1 MKNSFLG
8 HQNFTRVVAGIALA
22 TLASLVTAQTGPPIV
37 DATIV
42 DATIVDATI
51 VDATEAEAGASSK
64 EALALSLL
72 QYQQAIAGE
81 LYNEAADA
89 GKVYIGTL
97 LKDPDHDREEWSH
110 ALSRLGHAQ
119 HQAGQ
124 IGAAVENYTL
134 AVEVIES
141 DSDRLDNRLVYP
153 LHGLSRA
160 LADAGDYQAAIASYK
175 RLLHVQ
181 HVNNGLHTLGQA
193 QTVSELSEIYY
204 RLGDFRRANGLQQ
217 SYVSIYMRN
226 YPGDNLQ
233 KLPALY
239 SQATMYARTG
249 RLIDSQKSYHKII
262 TLIER
267 ADGSQSLHLLPAI
280 YQFSDLLSNNQI
292 IDGID
297 GSYKARRFLRR
308 AMYIAEHHED
318 ATNLD
323 RADAYIAMGD
333 YLSLETFDKR
343 AAMRKYVAAWEQLSA
358 DPALAAERELRFGK
372 PTVLNAMPP
381 HSATSMRKLLML
393 SQVSDNELLGQLAI
407 QYSIGPDGRTRDF
420 HVLEGD
426 PTGFWDPV
434 VINHIDRLI
443 FRPGIV
449 DGEPSEYANNVYEIR
464 YSVRD
469 QELPGELRQNGLSNK
484 ASYQTQ

>member
-1 MKNSFLG
+1 MKNSLLG
-8 HQNFTRVVAGIALA
+8 HQYFTRAVAGIVLA
-22 TLASLVTAQTGPPIV
+22 TLASLATAQTDPP
-37 DATIV
+37 
-42 DATIVDATI
+42 I
-51 VDATEAEAGASSK
+51 VDATEAEVDASSK
-64 EALALSLL
+64 EGLALSLL

-89 GKVYIGTL
+89 GKVYISTL
-97 LKDPDHDREEWSH
+97 LKDPDHDRREWSF

-124 IGAAVENYTL
+124 IDAAVENYTL

-141 DSDRLDNRLVYP
+141 ESDRLDIRLAYP
-153 LHGLSRA
+153 LRGLSRA
-160 LADAGDYQAAIASYK
+160 LVAAGDYRAATSSYR

-181 HVNNGLHTLGQA
+181 QVNHGLHTLGQA
-193 QTVSELSEIYY
+193 QSVSELSELYY
-204 RLGDFRRANGLQQ
+204 RLGDFQQANALQQ
-217 SYVSIYMRN
+217 SYVSIYTQN

-239 SQATMYARTG
+239 SQANMYARTG
-249 RLIDSQKSYHKII
+249 LLIDSQKSYHKII
-262 TLIER
+262 AMIER
-267 ADGSQSLHLLPAI
+267 ADGAQSLHLLSAI
-280 YQFSDLLSNNQI
+280 YQFSDLLQHNRI
-292 IDGID
+292 HDGAD
-297 GSYKARRFLRR
+297 GNYRARRFLRR
-308 AMYIAEHHED
+308 AIYIAEHHED

-343 AAMRKYVAAWEQLSA
+343 AAMRQYVAAWEQLSA
-358 DPALAAERELRFGK
+358 DPTLAVERETRFGT

-393 SQVSDNELLGQLAI
+393 SQVSDDELVGRLAV
-407 QYSIGPDGRTRDF
+407 QYSIGPDGRTRDLQ
-420 HVLEGD
+420 VLEGD

-434 VINHIDRLI
+434 VVNHIDGLI

-449 DGEPSEYANNVYEIR
+449 DGEPSEYVNNVYEIQ
-464 YSVRD
+464 YSFRD
-469 QELPGELRQNGLSNK
+469 QELNGNLRQNSLSRD
-484 ASYQTQ
+484 ASFRTQ